1 MPPEQ
6 VKEAVAICPV
16 GTIIEKQ
23 VGYDDPIGQRL
34 YDVESIRDRVLEG
47 HAE

>member
-1 MPPEQ
+1 VE
-6 VKEAVAICPV
+6 EAVAICPV

-34 YDVESIRDRVLEG
+34 YDIESIRDRVLEG

>member
-16 GTIIEKQ
+16 GTIIEKR
-23 VGYDDPIGQRL
+23 VGYDDPIGRRL
-34 YDVESIRDRVLEG
+34 YDVESIRDRTLQRHVE
-47 HAE
+47 